1 MKNIVKRYIK
11 ITVFIVSLLII
22 INSIF
27 IKQWTNTMERKDP
40 QRIRQLI
47 DGINIDKKFCTVSNK
62 SKQYINENDQW
73 MMVLSKDGSLV
84 YSYKLP
90 KKLKKIMS

>member
-40 QRIRQLI
+40 QRIHQFI

-90 KKLKKIMS
+90 

>member
-27 IKQWTNTMERKDP
+27 IKQWTNKMERKILRLGGSSTLAGPDDLCAG
-40 QRIRQLI
+40 LI
-47 DGINIDKKFCTVSNK
+47 CTFN
-62 SKQYINENDQW
+62 
-73 MMVLSKDGSLV
+73 
-84 YSYKLP
+84 LP
-90 KKLKKIMS
+90 FVCTPDY